1 MRADRHGGRG
11 RLENANVSSRPCV
24 CGESID
30 LQGLGGEMKP
40 AVKRYR
46 SVVADS
52 ARWEGFVFRPGDIV
66 ISTPP
71 KCGTTWMQRLIALLV
86 FDGPDLPAP
95 MAAVSPWLDMQ
106 LASREDVF
114 ALLEAQTHRRFI
126 KTHTPLDGLPRDE
139 AVTYICVGRDPRDV
153 AVSSRHHMQNMNVDR
168 FLAARAAAV
177 GLDDLAELG
186 VDEPGPPQP
195 RGDATELRTWIEA
208 DSDVTVMTLAFTV
221 GHLRSFWEARG
232 RPNIA
237 MFHYADL
244 LADLPGQLQRLGSVL
259 GYDVD
264 RRRAE
269 QLASE
274 ASFDTMKR
282 QAARV
287 VPNADI
293 GLWHSADSFL
303 HKGASGQWREVFTD
317 EDLARY
323 DDRVRELGPPQFL
336 EWLHHGGPV

>member
-1 MRADRHGGRG
+1 M
-11 RLENANVSSRPCV
+11 E
-24 CGESID
+24 
-30 LQGLGGEMKP
+30 P

-52 ARWEGFVFRPGDIV
+52 ARWEGFAFRPDDIV

-71 KCGTTWMQRLIALLV
+71 KCGTTWMQRLVALLV

-95 MAAVSPWLDMQ
+95 MATVSPWLDMQ
-106 LASREDVF
+106 LAPTEDVF
-114 ALLEAQTHRRFI
+114 AILDAQPHRRFI
-126 KTHTPLDGLPRDE
+126 KTHTPLDGLPRDD

-153 AVSSRHHMQNMNVDR
+153 AVSSRHHMQNMNVER
-168 FLAARAAAV
+168 FLATRAAAV

-186 VDEPGPPQP
+186 LDEPGPPEP
-195 RGDATELRTWIEA
+195 PDEAARLRFWI
-208 DSDVTVMTLAFTV
+208 DSDSEITPMTLAFTV
-221 GHLRSFWEARG
+221 RHLLSFWEARR

-244 LADLPGQLQRLGSVL
+244 LADLPGQLQRLAGVL

-269 QLASE
+269 TLATE
-274 ASFDTMKR
+274 ASFETMKR

-287 VPNADI
+287 VPNVDV
-293 GLWHSADSFL
+293 GLWHSAESFL
-303 HKGASGQWREVFTD
+303 HKGASGQWRGVFTD
-317 EDLARY
+317 NDLARY
-323 DDRVRELGPPQFL
+323 EERVRELAPADLVQ
-336 EWLHHGGPV
+336 WLHSGGPI